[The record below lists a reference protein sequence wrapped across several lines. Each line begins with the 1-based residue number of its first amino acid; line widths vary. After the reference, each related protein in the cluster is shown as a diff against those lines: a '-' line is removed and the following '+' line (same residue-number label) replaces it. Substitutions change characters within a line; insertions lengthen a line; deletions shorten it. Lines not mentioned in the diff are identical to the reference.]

1 MRDRNRSRG
10 NWGRRVENDAFGVF
24 SCSLYSSLPLVLGL
38 IMVVD
43 DNSVLRRPPPG
54 NELTVMFH
62 HRPSFVLE
70 PRVGAP
76 FDLRWGGPYLRI
88 F

>member
-54 NELTVMFH
+54 NELTVMFP
-62 HRPSFVLE
+62 PSFVAE
-70 PRVGAP
+70 SRGRGT
-76 FDLRWGGPYLRI
+76 FYLRWGGPYLRI
-88 F
+88 FS